1 MNTDYTG
8 PFGIRVICVL
18 LLLCCMQIIISR
30 AVTIGEKYSPV
41 PSGFVSIGTAILK
54 YLGFF
59 E

>member
-1 MNTDYTG
+1 
-8 PFGIRVICVL
+8 
-18 LLLCCMQIIISR
+18 MQIIISR